1 MRFET
6 CLTMNAEY
14 IVDSH
19 VHLWDT
25 TRFRYPWL
33 AGLPALNR
41 PHLLSDFT
49 AASATFNIGKWI
61 FVECGGDPS
70 LGEVDWIGDLAKTE
84 KRIRGIVAYAS
95 LEKGEA
101 VRADL
106 EQLTARP
113 LVKGIRRNVQ
123 GETLAFCLSPEFL
136 TGVKLLENFDFTF
149 DLCIR
154 HQQLPAVIEL
164 VRRVPA
170 VNFILDHFGKPD
182 VRGAKTEP
190 WATHLQE
197 LAKLPNVACKFS
209 GLTTEADWKNWQP
222 ADLRVYFEQAL
233 ACFGFDRILF
243 GGDWPVSTLA
253 TGYERW
259 MDTVQNFLSFAKD
272 TDRTK
277 AFKSNAERIYRV

>member
-1 MRFET
+1 MDT
-6 CLTMNAEY
+6 GY

-33 AGLPALNR
+33 ADLPALNH
-41 PHLLSDFT
+41 PFLSPDFV
-49 AASATFNIGKWI
+49 AASAASNIGKWI
-61 FVECGGDPS
+61 FVECGAVPS
-70 LGEVDWIGDLAKTE
+70 LGEVDWISDLAKSE
-84 KRIRGIVAYAS
+84 KRIRGIVAYVS

-106 EQLTARP
+106 EELSARP

-123 GETLAFCLSPEFL
+123 GETPAFCLSPEFL
-136 TGVKLLENFDFTF
+136 TGVKLLKDFGFTF

-164 VRRVPA
+164 VRRVPE
-170 VNFILDHFGKPD
+170 VNFILDHFGKPA
-182 VRGAKTEP
+182 VRGTKTEP

-197 LAKLPNVACKFS
+197 LAKSPNVVCKVS

-222 ADLRVYFEQAL
+222 ADLKVYFEQAL
-233 ACFGFDRILF
+233 ECFGFDRLLF

-253 TGYERW
+253 TSYERW
-259 MDTVQNFLSFAKD
+259 MDTVQNFLSFAKAA
-272 TDRTK
+272 DRTK
-277 AFKSNAERIYRV
+277 VFKSNAERIYRV